1 MRFDIALLY
10 WGLRLAGLMPLR
22 VLHAM
27 GAVGGTLLSWF
38 PSRLARHTA
47 INLEMVRPQ
56 LAADKRKSLECD
68 VLRHGGRA
76 VAELARV
83 WGAKPAR
90 ALDLVREVRGLDL
103 FESALASE
111 RGLIIAAPHL
121 GCWELLNYWL
131 CSQAEMTILYRPPRV
146 AALEPLL
153 RRARGALGPTQ
164 VRADGSGVRSLF
176 RCLAEGGTVGVL
188 PDQEPRRGEGRF
200 AQFFGVDALTMVLL
214 PRLARRTGATVLF
227 AFAERLPKGQG
238 FRMHFSA
245 ASQDIASADTDLACR
260 ALNQGVENCA
270 KQAFT
275 QYQWHYKRF
284 RERPD
289 GSSSPY
295 SRNLH

>member
-10 WGLRLAGLMPLR
+10 WGLRLAGLLPLR

-27 GAVGGTLLSWF
+27 GAGGGLVLSWF
-38 PSRLARHTA
+38 PVRIARHLA
-47 INLEMVRPQ
+47 INLKLVRPE
-56 LAADKRKSLECD
+56 LADAERGLLARE
-68 VLRHGGRA
+68 VLQHGGRA

-83 WGAKPAR
+83 WGAKPET
-90 ALDLVREVRGLDL
+90 ALGLVREVRGLDL

-121 GCWELLNYWL
+121 GCWELLNHWL
-131 CSQAEMTILYRPPRV
+131 CSRTAMTILYRPPRM

-164 VRADGSGVRSLF
+164 VRADGSGVRTLF

-188 PDQEPRRGEGRF
+188 PDQEPRSGEGRF
-200 AQFFGVDALTMVLL
+200 AAFFRVEALTMVLL

-227 AFAERLPKGQG
+227 AFAERLPNGQG
-238 FRMHFSA
+238 FCLHFSA
-245 ASQDIASADTDLACR
+245 APQDIASSDTDLACR
-260 ALNQGVENCA
+260 ALNQGVENCVE
-270 KQAFT
+270 QAFT

-284 RERPD
+284 RQRPD
-289 GSSSPY
+289 GGSNPY
-295 SRNLH
+295 ARDAH